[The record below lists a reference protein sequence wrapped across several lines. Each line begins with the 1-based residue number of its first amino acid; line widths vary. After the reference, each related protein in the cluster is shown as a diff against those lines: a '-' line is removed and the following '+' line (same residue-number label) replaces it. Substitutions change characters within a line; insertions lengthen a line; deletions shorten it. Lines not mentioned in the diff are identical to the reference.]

1 MKSLFLFIVV
11 AVIGSVPGRA
21 EQSID
26 ISDAWIRHLP
36 GDRPMAGYFVMENRG
51 EVDRRLLGA
60 SSTAFGAVR
69 MHQSTD
75 QDGTASMQPVDSVT
89 VPAGGR
95 IAFEAGGYHL
105 MLMQRQKDLE
115 VGDRVTVTFELD
127 DGVERS
133 AVFPIKPAWQ
143 E

>member
-1 MKSLFLFIVV
+1 MQRLFLFIVI
-11 AVIGSVPGRA
+11 AVIGSAPGRA

-51 EVDRRLLGA
+51 EAERHLLGA
-60 SSTAFGAVR
+60 SSPAFGAVD
-69 MHQSTD
+69 MHQSVER
-75 QDGTASMQPVDSVT
+75 DGAASMRPVDSVA

-95 IAFEAGGYHL
+95 VAFEAGGYHL
-105 MLMQRQKDLE
+105 MLMQRQKELE

-127 DGVERS
+127 DGAEQS
-133 AVFPIKPAWQ
+133 AVFSIKPVWQ